1 MLVARSF
8 IFHCGAMVFP
18 TTGFLGECIVWFECG
33 GALGKNY
40 NLVRV
45 DCSGIVAVVTQNV
58 RFRSMQ
64 SNGMARNTLNSYI
77 T

>member
-58 RFRSMQ
+58 RFRRKS
-64 SNGMARNTLNSYI
+64 L
-77 T
+77 